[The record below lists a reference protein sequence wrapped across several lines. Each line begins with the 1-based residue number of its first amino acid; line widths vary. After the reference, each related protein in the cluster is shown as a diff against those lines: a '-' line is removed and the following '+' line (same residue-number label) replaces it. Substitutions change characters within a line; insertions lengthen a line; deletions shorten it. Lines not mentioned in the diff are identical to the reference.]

1 MHFRLCTAFFQ
12 EKSEN
17 ARWGYN
23 QRMYPTREDGSEGF
37 PPARRGYVPD
47 VQTVDAVLAVA
58 RYGGMNQA
66 AMHLNVSQQ
75 SVSTRVAKFEKQL
88 HQRIFWRGA
97 AGSFT
102 TEVGSHVVR
111 VLEGFEQALSE
122 CARGL
127 ETASGVDATEE
138 IKLAVSH
145 TIAEL
150 DYPRWAA
157 AYQRSHPNTH
167 LYMRQLNSR
176 EAQNHVV
183 RGQAELAIVEG
194 NWVAHEL
201 HQRVVGHDELVVVVP
216 AEHRWAQAHDRPQGR
231 TSLASI
237 PSSDVAAVTK
247 EDVQS
252 TPLVLREEGSGTRE
266 VVADALGT
274 LAPPAGEFGSLGA
287 QRTAIGALHAPGIIA
302 RRAVASQLAAGEYVE
317 IPVVGISFDRPL
329 RVVWSS
335 QNGLSDPARQFV
347 HFLVNDADGRSI

>member
-1 MHFRLCTAFFQ
+1 
-12 EKSEN
+12 
-17 ARWGYN
+17 
-23 QRMYPTREDGSEGF
+23 MYPTREDGNEGF
-37 PPARRGYVPD
+37 LPARRGYVPD
-47 VQTVDAVLAVA
+47 AQTVDAVLAVA

-111 VLEGFEQALSE
+111 VLEGLEQALSE

-127 ETASGVDATEE
+127 ETASGVDTTEE

-157 AYQRSHPNTH
+157 AYQRSHPNTNLH
-167 LYMRQLNSR
+167 MRQLNSR

-216 AEHRWAQAHDRPQGR
+216 AEHRWAQAHDRPQGS
-231 TSLASI
+231 TSSALM
-237 PSSDVAAVTK
+237 PSADVAAVTK

-287 QRTAIGALHAPGIIA
+287 QRTAIGALQAPGVIA

-347 HFLVNDADGRSI
+347 HFLANDADGR